1 MPIGRNGAPDTA
13 SSTSE
18 KEAAELVALKRE
30 RQGYVDRGLEDRVAQ
45 VDAQIKLRGGKPHQ

>member
-18 KEAAELVALKRE
+18 EAAELVALKRE